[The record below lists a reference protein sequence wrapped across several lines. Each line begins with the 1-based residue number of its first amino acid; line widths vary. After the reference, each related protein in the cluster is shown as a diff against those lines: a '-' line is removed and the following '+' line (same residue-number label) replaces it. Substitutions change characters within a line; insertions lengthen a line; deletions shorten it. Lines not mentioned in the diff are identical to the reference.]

1 MDGLGVL
8 ALLLVG
14 IAVLVWRLRQRPWTR
29 PDLFLAGSL
38 LIPVALYSVYSTGEV
53 RMRHFSLALPWVML
67 AAALGTAWLTSA
79 LGRNQNW
86 ARAAAVIVLV
96 ALAVP
101 RIIALDSAPS
111 GMPAI
116 LDAIGAQQTAS
127 TNGPVLAFYV
137 GEANTNA
144 RLREA
149 FVNVPADLPALAA
162 TYPLLLVDMQA
173 AVFPGELTD
182 LYSRATPLLVVQ
194 NGNDAWYLAD
204 LLEHYGI
211 AWGGW
216 DDLLAKWRAQS
227 QAASQLR
234 LYDLRALV
242 RLIG

>member
-1 MDGLGVL
+1 
-8 ALLLVG
+8 
-14 IAVLVWRLRQRPWTR
+14 
-29 PDLFLAGSL
+29 

-67 AAALGTAWLTSA
+67 AAALGLAWLTSA
-79 LGRNQNW
+79 LGRNQHW
-86 ARAAAVIVLV
+86 ARAAALTVLV

-111 GMPAI
+111 GMSAI
-116 LDAIGAQQTAS
+116 LQAIGTQKTAS

-149 FVNVPADLPALAA
+149 FVNIPADLPPLAS
-162 TYPLLLVDMQA
+162 TYPLLVVDMQA
-173 AVFPGELTD
+173 AVFAGDLTD
-182 LYSRATPLLVVQ
+182 MYARATPRLVVP
-194 NGNDAWYLAD
+194 NGSDAWYLAD

-216 DDLLAKWRAQS
+216 DDLLAKWRANS
-227 QAASQLR
+227 AAASQLR
-234 LYDLRALV
+234 LYDLPALV
-242 RLIG
+242 QSSG